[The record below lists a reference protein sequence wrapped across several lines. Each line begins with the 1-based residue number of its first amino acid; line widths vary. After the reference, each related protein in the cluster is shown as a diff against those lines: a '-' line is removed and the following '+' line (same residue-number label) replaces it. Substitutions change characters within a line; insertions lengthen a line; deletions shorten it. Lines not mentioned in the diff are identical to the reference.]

1 MEIENGSRI
10 SYKFRNLQTIDSVH
24 IVFDS
29 DLERETLPGHWTYG
43 KRDMRAN
50 VILDSPQ
57 MYVPK
62 TLCKEFYVEVETED
76 GVEQVLKIVTNRKRT
91 HHLIL
96 KRTVK
101 RITLVPVANWGD
113 SDYTKVISFDF
124 R

>member
-1 MEIENGSRI
+1 
-10 SYKFRNLQTIDSVH
+10 
-24 IVFDS
+24 
-29 DLERETLPGHWTYG
+29 
-43 KRDMRAN
+43 
-50 VILDSPQ
+50 